1 MIIYCAGPIR
11 CNSTYQENYSEI
23 VRIVESMGHTAL
35 SEVSTKFS
43 SSIPLNA
50 KQIYTRDTKWI
61 DSSKIVIAEVSGPS
75 LGVGFEISYALFV
88 KKIPVLAVYHDKA
101 PQISSMIAGCQNPI
115 FQVSKYSSVD
125 DLTKIIKDF
134 IVTNGGN

>member
-11 CNSTYQENYSEI
+11 GNTTYQENYSEI
-23 VRIVESMGHTAL
+23 VRIVESTGHTAL

-50 KQIYTRDTKWI
+50 KQIYTRDIKWI
-61 DSSKIVIAEVSGPS
+61 DGSKIVIAEVSGPS
-75 LGVGFEISYALFV
+75 LGVGFEISYALFA
-88 KKIPVLAVYHDKA
+88 KKIPVLAVYHDKV

-115 FQVSKYSSVD
+115 LQISKYSNVD
-125 DLTKIIKDF
+125 DLTKIVKNF